1 MAFAMLTISKLLIG
15 VRLASKILTNRHAEI
30 CFLQIDNNL
39 FNKHA
44 TGTGVSDFYKRVAT
58 VIKIHYK
65 KQKKKNIQYRNYKL
79 FHEQSFDF
87 ELNNELLKIDNHN
100 TELKEFQDFLKVLD
114 KHAART

>member
-44 TGTGVSDFYKRVAT
+44 TGTGVSDFYKRVTT
-58 VIKIHYK
+58 VMKIHYK
-65 KQKKKNIQYRNYKL
+65 KQKQKNIQYRNCKL

-87 ELNNELLKIDNHN
+87 ELSNELLKIDDHN
-100 TELKEFQDFLKVLD
+100 AELKEFHDFFKFLD
-114 KHAART
+114 KYAARI